1 VATYPRVF
9 ENTMV
14 VLLVFAGIYLMVA
27 MTAAIL
33 REQVAS

>member
-1 VATYPRVF
+1 MQSGAF

-14 VLLVFAGIYLMVA
+14 AMMIFAGIYLMIS

-33 REQVAS
+33 REQVSA